1 MTIQARVIGTMSS
14 NQQGE
19 AVYLTAEG
27 KRRLEEELEHLTTVE
42 RTAIAARL
50 HSAIKDG
57 DLSENAAYTA
67 AKEDQGHLE
76 GRISQIQ
83 ASLRRA
89 VLISEG
95 SAVDG
100 KVALGSKVTVEDEDG
115 VLTYQVVGPLEA
127 APAQGRISNQSPVG
141 RALMGHVA
149 GDEVSFETPDGPMS
163 MRIVE
168 VA

>member
-1 MTIQARVIGTMSS
+1 MSS
-14 NQQGE
+14 NVPND

-27 KRRLEEELEHLTTVE
+27 RRRLEEELEHLVTVE

-76 GRISQIQ
+76 GRIQYIQ

-89 VLISEG
+89 VLIEETG
-95 SAVDG
+95 AGGAV
-100 KVALGSKVTVEDEDG
+100 AMGSKVTVADDDG
-115 VLTYQVVGPLEA
+115 EMTYQVVGPLEA
-127 APAQGRISNQSPVG
+127 A
-141 RALMGHVA
+141 RAGSYLL
-149 GDEVSFETPDGPMS
+149 
-163 MRIVE
+163 
-168 VA
+168 

>member
-1 MTIQARVIGTMSS
+1 MNKNGS
-14 NQQGE
+14 GD

-27 KRRLEEELEHLTTVE
+27 RQRLEEELQHLLNVE
-42 RTAIAARL
+42 RPAIAARL

-76 GRISQIQ
+76 GRIQHIQ

-89 VLISEG
+89 VLIDEPAG
-95 SAVDG
+95 GGAV
-100 KVALGSKVTVEDEDG
+100 AMGSKVTVEDEDG
-115 VLTYQVVGPLEA
+115 EMTYQVVGPLEA
-127 APAQGRISNQSPVG
+127 APAQGRISYESPVG

-149 GDEVSFETPDGPMS
+149 GDDVIVETPGGRAT
-163 MRIVE
+163 MRIVS